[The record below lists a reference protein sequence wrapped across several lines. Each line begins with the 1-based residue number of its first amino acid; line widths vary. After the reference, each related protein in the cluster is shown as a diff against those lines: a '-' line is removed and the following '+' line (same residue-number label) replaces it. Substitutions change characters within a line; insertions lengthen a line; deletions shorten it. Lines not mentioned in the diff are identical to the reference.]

1 MRKMLFTLSAMTC
14 AILAEATPAAD
25 TTTVPTLGEITV
37 TGTREERP
45 LAETPAAIGVIKR
58 KQLKELSPTHPS
70 QIMGQVPGVWVNTT
84 GGEGHMTAIRQPLTT
99 SPVYLFLE
107 DGIPTRST
115 GFFNHNALYEI
126 NVPMAEG
133 IEVTKGP
140 GTALYGSDAIGGI
153 INVLTRPAPAKPEA
167 EISLEGGSYGW
178 RRLLA
183 TGGNTVGDN
192 GWRTDLNLT
201 GTDGWRDAT
210 NYDRQSGTLRWD
222 RVFGGDALLKTI
234 ATFSNI
240 DQQTA
245 GTSTLRE
252 ADYHDNPTLNYTP
265 ISLRKVKAFRLSSA
279 YEKEIGNTLI
289 SITPYV
295 RYNEMDL
302 LPNWA
307 LTFDPTI
314 SNVQNKSIGLV
325 AKYRYDFVPLRT
337 RVIAGID
344 LDYSPGSRFE
354 QSINTTR
361 NGRTFTAYSVGQTLY
376 DYDATFRGISPYLH
390 TELSPTER
398 LRLTAGVRYD
408 HLGYKYDNRLPDS
421 DIVIRPANI
430 PFNITYR
437 HPSDRT
443 VSFDRLSPKLG
454 ATYGFAPD
462 TNVFVSYNQAFR
474 APSEGQLF
482 RPGTALNTV
491 DLKPVVADSYEIGL
505 RSKLAEAA
513 NIEVSVYRMTK
524 QDDILSYRDPVTGAT
539 QAVNAGKT
547 LHRGV
552 EMKIGADLWQ
562 QLRFDS
568 SVSYA
573 KHSYQ
578 EWAVSGT
585 ADYSGNEIE
594 TAPRLIANTRL
605 SYAPPLLKGG
615 RLTMEWVKLGSYWM
629 DAANTQKYDG
639 HDLLNLRAY
648 YPVRTQWELFGSIT
662 NLADTRYAE
671 TTSYTTTR
679 GRELAPGMP
688 RTFYA
693 GVRYNWNK

>member
-1 MRKMLFTLSAMTC
+1 MQRKLFCLSLASCAGLGGIAM
-14 AILAEATPAAD
+14 AAG

-45 LAETPAAIGVIKR
+45 LAETPATIGVIKR
-58 KQLKELSPTHPS
+58 KQLKELSPAHPS

-192 GWRTDLNLT
+192 GWRADLNLT

-279 YEKEIGNTLI
+279 YEKEIGSTLI

-295 RYNEMDL
+295 RYNEADL

-314 SNVQNKSIGLV
+314 SNVQNNSIGLV

-337 RVIAGID
+337 RVIAGVD

-454 ATYGFAPD
+454 ATYGFTPD
-462 TNVFVSYNQAFR
+462 TNAFVSYNQAFR

-524 QDDILSYRDPVTGAT
+524 QGDILSYRDPVTGAT

-605 SYAPPLLKGG
+605 SYAPLLLKGG

-648 YPVRTQWELFGSIT
+648 YPVRAQWELFGSIT